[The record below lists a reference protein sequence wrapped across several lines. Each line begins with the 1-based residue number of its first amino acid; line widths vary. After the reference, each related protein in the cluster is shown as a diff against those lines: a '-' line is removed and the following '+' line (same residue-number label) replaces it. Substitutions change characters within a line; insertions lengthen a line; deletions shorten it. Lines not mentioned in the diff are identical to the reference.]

1 MIPTSFAVNLPRFN
15 AGDWNL
21 SRALVVKQAANLTW
35 FISTQ
40 RFAVASPHPRRG
52 HQTSR
57 PSAAGVVGGPADVRF
72 CLVDAIIGRHG
83 RSGDAAVLAGGKGE
97 SDVACLVLMMVKR

>member
-21 SRALVVKQAANLTW
+21 SRALVVNQAANLTW

-52 HQTSR
+52 PRTSR
-57 PSAAGVVGGPADVRF
+57 PSAA
-72 CLVDAIIGRHG
+72 
-83 RSGDAAVLAGGKGE
+83 
-97 SDVACLVLMMVKR
+97 